1 MLLIG
6 FAAILSVAVA
16 AYPVMC
22 AIAEGG
28 LDDFNAVLTAHG
40 AGLLLAF
47 AICIAAF
54 FLLLP
59 VNDRRLHDRDM
70 SGWWL
75 LAFWIGGM
83 IPCIGTFVGIAQF
96 VIMGCLD
103 GTPGQNRYG
112 VNPKEVC

>member
-1 MLLIG
+1 MLGIGLIAFVAM
-6 FAAILSVAVA
+6 FAAAYSAV
-16 AYPVMC
+16 C
-22 AIAEGG
+22 AIASGG
-28 LDDFNAVLTAHG
+28 MDDLEAVASAHG
-40 AGLLLAF
+40 TDVMLALAIGL
-47 AICIAAF
+47 AAF

-59 VNDRRLHDRDM
+59 VNVRRLHDRDM